1 MMERPV
7 NLSDRRFNRHS
18 GSATQNLCFI
28 IFRIITIIWNIKM
41 SDEISR
47 VVKNLKK
54 NALALGFDLI
64 AQPPAPG
71 YIS

>member
-1 MMERPV
+1 M
-7 NLSDRRFNRHS
+7 
-18 GSATQNLCFI
+18 
-28 IFRIITIIWNIKM
+28 KM